1 MVDIL
6 SKTKGQ
12 AGSLKK
18 GIDGVLEMRRS
29 VDSNAEQTVQEV
41 LNCFQKLSARL
52 NACCEELIHDVEELK
67 KSETEVFGN
76 STRITG
82 SCLRKCAK

>member
-1 MVDIL
+1 MVEIL

-18 GIDGVLEMRRS
+18 AIDGVLEMRRS

-41 LNCFQKLSARL
+41 LNCFRNYQL
-52 NACCEELIHDVEELK
+52 V
-67 KSETEVFGN
+67 
-76 STRITG
+76 
-82 SCLRKCAK
+82 

>member
-1 MVDIL
+1 MVEIL

-18 GIDGVLEMRRS
+18 AIDGVLEMRKS

-41 LNCFQKLSARL
+41 LNCFQKLSAHL
-52 NACCEELIHDVEELK
+52 NACCEELIHNVEELK
-67 KSETEVFGN
+67 KVKQKSLEIQRE
-76 STRITG
+76 
-82 SCLRKCAK
+82 